1 MGGKVI
7 WEDDLKEVH
16 AKQIVEGNVLEEQVR
31 FR

>member
-7 WEDDLKEVH
+7 WEDNLKEVH
-16 AKQIVEGNVLEEQVR
+16 SKQIAEGNVLEEQVI